1 MLKILQA
8 DREYESNLKQYT
20 RKDAI
25 LSFILFGIIILNY
38 SILAILQTK
47 FEFIKENI
55 VLVGCIF
62 NALMIV
68 ITILFIKLN
77 KQTLNTIGISKGK
90 WKKSVIIGIV
100 LAFFLFYNNCLSHLI
115 SGSNL
120 ISIQKILIL
129 LIYYF
134 LVAVCEEIVFRGYIG
149 TRIYGLIKKRWLAVF
164 VVGILFIIMHFPY
177 RMIAYGMTLS
187 DLTTKDF
194 NWIIDLFITH
204 LVFNFIYLKTNS
216 LYGAIIPHWMS
227 NFAYNIIL
235 KY

>member
-1 MLKILQA
+1 MAFDYKT
-8 DREYESNLKQYT
+8 DREYESNLKHYT
-20 RKDAI
+20 IKDGV
-25 LSFILFGIIILNY
+25 LSFILFGIMILNY
-38 SILAILQTK
+38 SILAVLQTK

-55 VLVGCIF
+55 MLVGCIF

-77 KQTLNTIGISKGK
+77 KQSLETIGLYKGK
-90 WKKSVIIGIV
+90 WKNSIIMGIII
-100 LAFFLFYNNCLSHLI
+100 ASFLFCNNCLSHLI
-115 SGSNL
+115 NGSRFIAL
-120 ISIQKILIL
+120 QEILML
-129 LIYYF
+129 LVYYF

-149 TRIYGLIKKRWLAVF
+149 TRIYGVIKKRWLAIF

-187 DLTTKDF
+187 DLTVKNF
-194 NWIIDLFITH
+194 SWIIDLFITH

-235 KY
+235 N